1 MRAPCVR
8 EWQVEVKT
16 TSPFVLRMSAAR
28 RAIFS
33 AKFGY
38 FPILLAGKI
47 CVWRVAD
54 FLAIVE
60 MFRRE
65 IWWIFVQDLD

>member
-1 MRAPCVR
+1 
-8 EWQVEVKT
+8 
-16 TSPFVLRMSAAR
+16 MSAAR